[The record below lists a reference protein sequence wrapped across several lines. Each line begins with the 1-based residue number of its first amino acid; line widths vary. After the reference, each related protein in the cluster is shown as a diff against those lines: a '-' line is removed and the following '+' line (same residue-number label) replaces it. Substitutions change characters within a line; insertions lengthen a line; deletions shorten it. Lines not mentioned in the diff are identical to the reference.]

1 MEDVRLRKL
10 LSKGPNF
17 REHRAINFNKCKIEI
32 INALDN
38 FILKYKLSNQDI
50 NDWKNNIIKAV
61 EERIYRLKPFV
72 KYNVSK
78 PVLKNDS
85 SVACL
90 EDLQQQFVIVPI
102 DKASNNIAFV
112 CKAFYIKRIL

>member
-1 MEDVRLRKL
+1 ME
-10 LSKGPNF
+10 
-17 REHRAINFNKCKIEI
+17 
-32 INALDN
+32 N
-38 FILKYKLSNQDI
+38 FILKYKLNNQDI
-50 NDWKNNIIKAV
+50 SDWKSSIIKAV
-61 EERIYRLKPFV
+61 DERIYRLKPFV
-72 KYNVSK
+72 NFNVSQ

-112 CKAFYIKRIL
+112 CKAFYIK

>member
-1 MEDVRLRKL
+1 M
-10 LSKGPNF
+10 F
-17 REHRAINFNKCKIEI
+17 QKCSWSRTGRSASIC
-32 INALDN
+32 
-38 FILKYKLSNQDI
+38 
-50 NDWKNNIIKAV
+50 IIKAV
-61 EERIYRLKPFV
+61 DERIYRLKPFV
-72 KYNVSK
+72 KCKESK

-112 CKAFYIKRIL
+112 CKAFYIK